1 MQKIKNDETVAGVH
15 THTSNSIEKKKIKS
29 KIDRPIIL

>member
-1 MQKIKNDETVAGVH
+1 MQKIKNTETVAGVH
-15 THTSNSIEKKKIKS
+15 TGNSIKKKKIKS